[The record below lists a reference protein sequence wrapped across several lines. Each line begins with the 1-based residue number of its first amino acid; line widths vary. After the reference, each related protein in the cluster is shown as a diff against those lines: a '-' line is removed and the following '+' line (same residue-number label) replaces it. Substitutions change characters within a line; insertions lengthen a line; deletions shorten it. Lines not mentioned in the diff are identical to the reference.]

1 MVERSF
7 PSDGPS
13 REAGKARQ
21 GTATVREDDLETAG
35 ARPCAATPW
44 TAEERY
50 RWYLATAAEGIWRFE
65 LDPPLSAELG
75 GDELA
80 AAILANARLAEC
92 NLAFARKYGY
102 EFPGDLRG
110 ARIADLLFGPGEQQ
124 SWVVREFVRVG
135 FRLAGLVTTELDR
148 VGQPFPALHHL
159 VGIRQDGCLAGG
171 WGSLRD
177 VSEQQRSVEE
187 LRSSE
192 ERFRSMIEN
201 ISDVIMVVDADGVI
215 RFASPSLERVFGHR
229 TEELVGRDA
238 FERVHP
244 DDLERVAKGF
254 ARLLGR
260 PPGESGPVLEL
271 RARHKDGSWLTFEV
285 VGKCLASRSGPPTVV
300 LSFREITKRKRAELA
315 LRASEERF
323 RGLFE
328 ASPIGIEIY
337 DAEGRL
343 ELANRACLEMFGLED
358 PTEVRGFR
366 LFDDPNLPQEV
377 KERLREGE
385 TVSYEA
391 PFDFDLVRER
401 KLYRSSRS
409 GIVHLRILITP
420 LRPTEATPGGYLVQV
435 EDVTER
441 RRTEES
447 LRLAQHA
454 VDLSADAIFWLRPDG
469 ALCYANDAACR
480 LLGYSHEELLRL
492 TVYDINVHR
501 TQENWTEHWEGLR
514 QRQSCMLE
522 TEFRTRAGD
531 LVPVEVTAGYFRS
544 GGDAYNFSFV
554 RDLTERK
561 RAEERVRTL
570 ATAVEQAADD
580 IVVTDAAGIITYV
593 NSAFERTTGYS
604 RGEAVGRSPRFLASE
619 TQGQGEYLEIETS
632 LALGRP
638 WQGRF
643 HNRTK
648 DGRAILQDATISP
661 ILDGS
666 GRIVGQVSARRD
678 VTRQVEL
685 EEHAARSEKLEAIG
699 TLAGGIAHDFNN
711 ILSAIVGHTQMAARK
726 CPADSPLHGDL
737 QAVLQGSRRA
747 SDLVRQILTF
757 SRQEQRQERPV
768 EVGPIVKEATRFL
781 RASIPST
788 VEIRTD
794 IRSEAAVLAEPTEIH
809 RVVVNLCT
817 NAALAMQER
826 GGLLELTL
834 AEVDLDAPF
843 ADQHPAVSPG
853 RFLRL
858 TVRDTGHGMSR
869 EVQAHIFEPFF
880 TTREHGTG
888 TGMGLAV
895 VHGIVTRCRGAVTVA
910 SEPGQGTTFEVWL
923 PVVEAEAEVDESRPE
938 QLLTGTERI
947 LVVDDEPSVAATVVD
962 QLDALGYRATSCAN
976 GPEALAAFR
985 ATPDAIDLVV
995 TDMTMPGMTGVVLAQ
1010 ELKRLRPGLPVVL
1023 CTGYSQHITA
1033 ENFREQ
1039 GLDGFAMKPAGMV
1052 ELSRLVRRALE
1063 RR

>member
-1 MVERSF
+1 MVERTP

-13 REAGKARQ
+13 REATQADQ
-21 GTATVREDDLETAG
+21 GTATVREDG
-35 ARPCAATPW
+35 PGIAAAPPW
-44 TAEERY
+44 TAEQRY

-65 LDPPLSAELG
+65 LDPPPPADLG
-75 GDELA
+75 ERELA
-80 AAILANARLAEC
+80 AAILARARLAEC
-92 NLAFARKYGY
+92 NLAFARRYGY

-110 ARIADLLFGPGEQQ
+110 TRVADLLFGPGEQQ
-124 SWVVREFVRVG
+124 TAAVREFVRVG

-148 VGQPFPALHHL
+148 VGLPFRALHHL
-159 VGIRQDGCLAGG
+159 VGMCQGGRLTGG

-177 VSEQQRSVEE
+177 VTEQQRSVEE
-187 LRSSE
+187 LRSRE
-192 ERFRSMIEN
+192 EQFRSMIEN
-201 ISDVIMVVDADGVI
+201 ISDVILVVDGDGVI
-215 RFASPSLERVFGHR
+215 RFASPSLERVFGFR

-244 DDLERVAKGF
+244 DDLERVVSGF
-254 ARLLGR
+254 ARLLGGS
-260 PPGESGPVLEL
+260 GETGPVFEL
-271 RARHKDGSWLTFEV
+271 RARHQGGSWLTFEV
-285 VGKCLASRSGPPTVV
+285 VGKRLASRPGPPAVV
-300 LSFREITKRKRAELA
+300 LSFREVTRRRRAELA
-315 LRASEERF
+315 LRASEERL

-343 ELANRACLEMFGLED
+343 ESANRACLEIFGIED
-358 PTEVRGFR
+358 PAEVRGFR
-366 LFDDPNLPQEV
+366 LLDDPNLPGEV
-377 KERLREGE
+377 KERLQGGE
-385 TVSYEA
+385 TVSYESA
-391 PFDFDLVRER
+391 FDFDLVRAR
-401 KLYRSSRS
+401 KLYRTHRS
-409 GIVHLRILITP
+409 GLIRLRTVITP
-420 LRPTEATPGGYLVQV
+420 LRPAEATSGGYLVQV

-441 RRTEES
+441 LRTEES
-447 LRLAQHA
+447 LRLAQHS
-454 VDLSADAIFWLRPDG
+454 VDLAADAVFWLRPDG
-469 ALCYANDAACR
+469 SLCYANDAACR
-480 LLGYSHEELLRL
+480 LLGYPREELLRL
-492 TVYDINVHR
+492 TAFDINVHR
-501 TQENWTEHWEGLR
+501 TPESWAEHWERLR
-514 QRQSCMLE
+514 RRQSCKLE

-531 LVPVEVTAGYFRS
+531 LVPVEITAGYFRS
-544 GGDAYNFSFV
+544 GGEAYDFSFV
-554 RDLTERK
+554 RDVSERR
-561 RAEERVRTL
+561 RAEARLTML

-593 NSAFERTTGYS
+593 NPAFERTTGYS
-604 RGEAVGRSPRFLASE
+604 RSEALGRSPRFLASE
-619 TQGQGEYLEIETS
+619 AQGEGAYLEIED
-632 LALGRP
+632 ALGAGRH

-666 GRIVGQVSARRD
+666 GRVVGQVSARRD

-685 EEHAARSEKLEAIG
+685 EEHAARADKLEAIG

-711 ILSAIVGHTQMAARK
+711 ILSAIVGYTQMAARR
-726 CPADSPLHGDL
+726 CPPDSPLHGDL

-747 SDLVRQILTF
+747 TDLVRQILTF
-757 SRQEQRQERPV
+757 SRQEQRQERRV

-794 IRSEAAVLAEPTEIH
+794 IRSSAAVLAEPTEIH

-834 AEVDLDAPF
+834 TEADRDAAP
-843 ADQHPAVSPG
+843 AGRHPGASPG
-853 RFLRL
+853 RILRL
-858 TVRDTGHGMSR
+858 TVRDTGRGMSR
-869 EVQAHIFEPFF
+869 EVQARVFEPFF

-895 VHGIVTRCRGAVTVA
+895 VHGIVTRCGGTVTVE
-910 SEPGQGTTFEVWL
+910 SEPGLGTTFEVRL
-923 PVVEAEAEVDESRPE
+923 PVVEAEAEADESRPE
-938 QLLTGTERI
+938 QLVAGTERV

-962 QLDALGYRATSCAN
+962 QLAAMGYRATSCAS

-985 ATPDAIDLVV
+985 ADPGGIDLLL
-995 TDMTMPGMTGVVLAQ
+995 TDMTMPGMTGVALAQ
-1010 ELKRLRPGLPVVL
+1010 EFKRLRPELPVLL

-1033 ENFREQ
+1033 ETSRAQ
-1039 GLDGFAMKPAGMV
+1039 GIDEFAMKPVGMV
-1052 ELSRLVRRALE
+1052 ELSRLVRRALD